1 MAKFVAGAC
10 LYLALVWLIII
21 GQAGALAAEPVA
33 DAAPPTNG
41 GGILEVDLQR
51 LVVAADLNLVGPVP
65 RSEAGIPV
73 GNGRMGTLLWTAPT
87 ALKTQINRVDVF
99 GNNKDSDSFPQRYTD
114 YCGGS
119 GIVDVDMGGDVFAN
133 DMEQHLSCY
142 DGLATIRGQG
152 VRVRTLAWMDAD
164 VIAFEITDERA
175 TTAPIRVDLRMLRP
189 AVVRHFKHSA
199 TSWLEARGQRMILKQ
214 SFEEGSYYCGSAV
227 AVAVEG
233 RNVEVVSTEGE
244 SMSLLAEPGT
254 GTFTV
259 FVSSA
264 ASFNRDEE
272 IDEQALALIDRAAE
286 VQFDGLLA
294 ANREW
299 WQHFWGR
306 GFVWLHSA
314 DGAADMVQ
322 QNYLYYLYLMAST
335 SRGKYPTKF
344 NGMLWITGGDERQ
357 WGSQYWGAN
366 QSCLYNALFP
376 TNRLELLDPM
386 FDMYTGMVDSC
397 RVAAEQQWGSQG
409 IFLPEVFAFDG
420 LAELPD
426 DIAAEM
432 RELYLVRK
440 PMSEASPRFLEFSKT
455 KQPHSSRWNWWG
467 GGQYENGVWTPTS
480 RPEWPFGPV
489 THILSRGAKVAYQ
502 FWQRY
507 EYTQDKAWLRD
518 RAYPMLRGVAEFYR
532 NFPNTKKGDDGKY
545 HIHYVNSNESVKG
558 ARDTDEEIASM
569 MAIFPTVIRA
579 SEILEV
585 DADMRPVWREFL
597 DNLAPLPRSDLSEA
611 VAMRAQDA
619 ERERRRREERRREG
633 RDIEERGSRRDRD
646 ARPDAGPTWIRGL
659 PPIVSGRGT
668 GRPDGNT
675 MPMWFFDLCTLE
687 NPNEETMRLANATL
701 DGYGGR
707 GGGVLSKVGVTQAM
721 MGRAD
726 AVRSWL
732 PNQLTRPDRAPVM
745 ANRMDQREGRQTT
758 SAQRLGRVADTLHN
772 ALVQSV
778 GAGPA
783 QDPVIRVFP
792 AWPRDWDAAFTLLC
806 RGGFLVTSSMRG
818 GQIEFVVIES
828 QVGGECRVRNP
839 WEASEVTL
847 HRGDNE
853 AQSASG
859 PLLKFETAQGERIVL
874 VPSGMSPSKFRR
886 QLPAVHGE

>member
-1 MAKFVAGAC
+1 
-10 LYLALVWLIII
+10 
-21 GQAGALAAEPVA
+21 
-33 DAAPPTNG
+33 
-41 GGILEVDLQR
+41 
-51 LVVAADLNLVGPVP
+51 
-65 RSEAGIPV
+65 
-73 GNGRMGTLLWTAPT
+73 MGTLLWTAPT

-99 GNNKDSDSFPQRYTD
+99 GNNKDSDSFPLRYTD

-119 GIVDVDMGGDVFAN
+119 GIVDIDVGGQVFTD

-152 VRVRTLAWMDAD
+152 VKVRALAWMDAD

-175 TTAPIRVDLRMLRP
+175 TPAPIRIDLRMLRP
-189 AVVRHFKHSA
+189 AAVRHFKQTA
-199 TSWLEARGQRMILKQ
+199 TSRLEARGQRMLLTQ
-214 SFEEGSYYCGSAV
+214 AFEEGSYYCGSAV
-227 AVAVEG
+227 AVAVVG
-233 RNVEVVSTEGE
+233 RQVKVVNTEEE
-244 SMSLLAEPGT
+244 SMSLLAEPGQ

-259 FVSSA
+259 LVSSS
-264 ASFNRDEE
+264 ASFNRDER
-272 IDEQALALIDRAAE
+272 IDEQAPALLDRAE
-286 VQFDGLLA
+286 NLQFAGLLA
-294 ANREW
+294 ANEAW
-299 WQHFWGR
+299 WRDFWGR

-314 DGAADMVQ
+314 DGSADMIQ

-344 NGMLWITGGDERQ
+344 NGMLWSTGGDERQ
-357 WGSQYWGAN
+357 WGGQYWGAN
-366 QSCLYNALFP
+366 QSCLYNALFA

-409 IFLPEVFAFDG
+409 VFLPETFAFDG
-420 LAELPD
+420 LAELPV

-440 PMSEASPRFLEFSKT
+440 PMSEASPRFLEFSST

-467 GGQYENGVWTPTS
+467 GGQMEDGVWKPTQ
-480 RPEWPFGPV
+480 RPEAPFGAV
-489 THILSRGAKVAYQ
+489 THIFSRGAKVAYQ

-507 EYTQDKAWLRD
+507 EYTQDKTWLRD
-518 RAYPMLRGVAEFYR
+518 RAYPMLKGVAEFYR
-532 NFPNTKKGDDGKY
+532 NFPNTKKGQDGKY
-545 HIHYVNSNESVKG
+545 HIHYVNSNESLRG

-579 SEILEV
+579 SEILGV
-585 DADMRPVWREFL
+585 DADMRPVWQEFI
-597 DNLAPLPRSDLSEA
+597 DNLAPLPRSDHPDA
-611 VAMRAQDA
+611 VAMRAQSA
-619 ERERRRREERRREG
+619 ERDGRRREG
-633 RDIEERGSRRDRD
+633 REGRRERD
-646 ARPDAGPTWIRGL
+646 ARSETGPTWIRGL
-659 PPIVSGRGT
+659 PPIVSGRGS

-726 AVRSWL
+726 AVRTWL
-732 PNQLTRPDRAPVM
+732 PGQLTRPDRAPVL

-828 QVGGECRVRNP
+828 RVGGECRVRNP
-839 WEASEVTL
+839 WDAGEVAI
-847 HRGDNE
+847 HRGDNQPE
-853 AQSASG
+853 NVSG
-859 PLLKFETAQGERIVL
+859 SLLKFDTEKGDRIVL
-874 VPSGMSPSKFRR
+874 VQSGNSPSQFSR
-886 QLPAVHGE
+886 QLPALSGE